1 VIGALPSLATLA
13 AAAAAGSRS
22 GTLESTH
29 VMFLA
34 VVGLGALG
42 VSMFLMPEKVR
53 HWRESFRSRRA
64 HHARQR
70 GFRRDDEL
78 TLRERLSARFD
89 ERRGSSSGPAQPDE
103 GTVAG

>member
-1 VIGALPSLATLA
+1 VIGALPLLAFLA

-22 GTLESTH
+22 HTLESTH
-29 VMFLA
+29 VLFLA

-42 VSMFLMPEKVR
+42 VSTFLMPEKVR

-78 TLRERLSARFD
+78 TLRERLNARLD
-89 ERRGSSSGPAQPDE
+89 ERRRTSPGPAPPDA
-103 GTVAG
+103 GTAAE